1 MSDVSALCKNSI
13 ETVSLEITKTQ
24 KELGTRLEKEE
35 REEINVTLEW
45 QNKLEI
51 STTKKTK
58 QKVYLIKV

>member
-35 REEINVTLEW
+35 REEMNVTLEW
-45 QNKLEI
+45 QNKLET
-51 STTKKTK
+51 STKK
-58 QKVYLIKV
+58 QKNKKFT